1 MKYSQMII
9 SSSNSALSLINNLIQ
24 WAQSQR
30 GEIIVNYETISF
42 NSLLSETIPIVNP
55 NAINKNISI
64 EQKLSSSDLI
74 YADESLISTILRNI
88 LTNAIKFT
96 RSNGKIIVS
105 SESKN
110 GFLEVSINDSGVG
123 IEPENIEKIFSI
135 DSKFSKR
142 GTENEKGTGLGLI
155 LCKEFV
161 EMLGVKSR

>member
-1 MKYSQMII
+1 MQLTTY
-9 SSSNSALSLINNLIQ
+9 
-24 WAQSQR
+24 
-30 GEIIVNYETISF
+30 F
-42 NSLLSETIPIVNP
+42 N
-55 NAINKNISI
+55 I
-64 EQKLSSSDLI
+64 EQKLSSYDLV

-161 EMLGVKSR
+161 EMLGGKISVTSEIGKCKQHVHFYFAARKCC